1 MPPRKTKEPKIS
13 VIPAQN
19 AITDKKIQ
27 SMRNR
32 DILPEIPTNIMLLG
46 RCKSGKSSMLY
57 SLLTDML
64 VYGKNKK
71 SVFDEMIIYLGTQDS
86 IHAFESINCKNKII
100 LHDFD
105 GLDFE
110 QYLNDLKVSQMEK
123 IEKGKKPLNVCIVF
137 DDFVGE
143 GALKPTKN
151 GKAPILQRLALTSR
165 HECNATIIMA
175 SQSYKSNGLANP
187 ALRNNI
193 HYYIMYALA
202 RNDLEKIIEEHQG
215 FYEKDELMDHFLK
228 VYQEPYKFIMINYN
242 KPEHL
247 RYTEG
252 FTKLLPPPKS
262 MEKSLVFKRVDDD
275 ASSVSSLELENDK
288 VK

>member
-1 MPPRKTKEPKIS
+1 MPPKQKEPKIK

-19 AITDKKIQ
+19 AIVDKKIQ
-27 SMRNR
+27 SMKNR

-71 SVFDEMIIYLGTQDS
+71 SVFQEMIIFLGTQDS
-86 IHAFESINCKNKII
+86 VDAFASINCENKII
-100 LHDFD
+100 LHEFD
-105 GLDFE
+105 ANDFE
-110 QYLNDLKVSQMEK
+110 QYLIDLKTHQMEK
-123 IEKGKKPLNVCIVF
+123 IANGKKPLSVCIVF

-143 GALKPTKN
+143 AALKPTKN

-175 SQSYKSNGLANP
+175 SQCYKSNGLANP

-202 RNDLEKIIEEHQG
+202 RNDLEKIVEEHQG

-228 VYQEPYKFIMINYN
+228 VYQEPYKFVMINYN

-252 FTKLLPPPKS
+252 FTKLLPAPKA
-262 MEKSLVFKRVDDD
+262 MEKSLVFKRDDD
-275 ASSVSSLELENDK
+275 AGSVSSSDEEK
-288 VK
+288 K

>member
-1 MPPRKTKEPKIS
+1 MPRKLKEPKIKI
-13 VIPAQN
+13 IPAQN
-19 AITDKKIQ
+19 AIPDKKIE
-27 SMRNR
+27 SMKNR

-64 VYGKNKK
+64 VYGKSKK

-86 IHAFESINCKNKII
+86 VDAFESINCKNKII
-100 LHDFD
+100 LHEFD
-105 GLDFE
+105 ADDFE
-110 QYLNDLKVSQMEK
+110 DYLEDLKKHQMEK

-143 GALKPTKN
+143 AALKPNKK
-151 GKAPILQRLALTSR
+151 GKAPVLQRLALTSR

-175 SQSYKSNGLANP
+175 SQCYKSNGLANP

-202 RNDLEKIIEEHQG
+202 RNDLEKIVEEHQG

-228 VYQEPYKFIMINYN
+228 VYQEPYKFVMINYN

-252 FTKLLPPPKS
+252 FTKLLPAPRS
-262 MEKSLVFKRVDDD
+262 MEKSLVFKRDDD
-275 ASSVSSLELENDK
+275 ASSVSSSDTENSNPK
-288 VK
+288 

>member
-1 MPPRKTKEPKIS
+1 MPPKNKEPKIK

-19 AITDKKIQ
+19 AIVDKKIQ
-27 SMRNR
+27 SMKNR

-71 SVFDEMIIYLGTQDS
+71 SVFQEMIIFLGTQDS
-86 IHAFESINCKNKII
+86 VDAFASINCENKII
-100 LHDFD
+100 LHEFD
-105 GLDFE
+105 ANDFE
-110 QYLNDLKVSQMEK
+110 QYLIDLKTHQMEK
-123 IEKGKKPLNVCIVF
+123 IANKKKPLSVCIVF

-143 GALKPTKN
+143 AALKPTKN

-175 SQSYKSNGLANP
+175 SQCYKSNGLANP

-202 RNDLEKIIEEHQG
+202 RNDLEKIVEEHQG

-228 VYQEPYKFIMINYN
+228 VYQEPYKFVMINYN

-252 FTKLLPPPKS
+252 FTKLLPAPKA
-262 MEKSLVFKRVDDD
+262 MEKSLVFKRDDD
-275 ASSVSSLELENDK
+275 ADSVSSSDEEK
-288 VK
+288 K

>member
-1 MPPRKTKEPKIS
+1 MPPKLKEPKIK

-19 AITDKKIQ
+19 AIPDKKIEA
-27 SMRNR
+27 MKNR
-32 DILPEIPTNIMLLG
+32 DVLPEIPTNIMLLG

-64 VYGKNKK
+64 VYGKSKK

-86 IHAFESINCKNKII
+86 VDAFESINCKNKII
-100 LHDFD
+100 LHEFD
-105 GLDFE
+105 ADDFE
-110 QYLNDLKVSQMEK
+110 DYLEDLKKHQMEK

-143 GALKPTKN
+143 AALKPNKK
-151 GKAPILQRLALTSR
+151 GKAPVLQRLALTSR

-175 SQSYKSNGLANP
+175 SQCYKSNGLANP

-202 RNDLEKIIEEHQG
+202 RNDLEKIVEEHQG

-228 VYQEPYKFIMINYN
+228 VYQEPYKFVMINYN

-252 FTKLLPPPKS
+252 FTKLLPAPRS
-262 MEKSLVFKRVDDD
+262 MEKSLVFKRDDD
-275 ASSVSSLELENDK
+275 ASSVSSSDTENINPK
-288 VK
+288 

>member
-1 MPPRKTKEPKIS
+1 MPKEPKIV

-19 AITDKKIQ
+19 QIVDPKLEK
-27 SMRNR
+27 MKHR
-32 DILPEIPTNIMLLG
+32 DVLPEIPTNIMLLG

-57 SLLTDML
+57 SLLTEHF
-64 VYGKNKK
+64 VYGPSKK

-86 IHAFESINCKNKII
+86 LDAFESIKCKNKII
-100 LHDFD
+100 LNEFD
-105 GLDFE
+105 GNDFE
-110 QYLNDLKVSQMEK
+110 EYLEDLKKHQMEK
-123 IEKGKKPLNVCIVF
+123 IEKNKKPLNVCIVF

-143 GALKPTKN
+143 GALKPTKS

-175 SQSYKSNGLANP
+175 SQVYRGSGLANP

-193 HYYIMYALA
+193 HYYICYSLSRRDIDAVC
-202 RNDLEKIIEEHQG
+202 EEHSG
-215 FYEKDELMDHFLK
+215 LYEKDELADHFLK
-228 VYQEPYKFIMINYN
+228 VYQTPYKFVMINYN

-252 FTKLLPPPKS
+252 FTKLLPPPKA
-262 MEKSLVFKRVDDD
+262 MEKSLVFKNR
-275 ASSVSSLELENDK
+275 EKQNKENDNPK
-288 VK
+288 